1 MANVQTVSKR
11 ANRVAVSV
19 FFFIAGLDFASWTGR
34 IPDIKS
40 RLHLNEGA
48 LGSVLF
54 ALPAGLMF
62 SLPLSGWLV
71 TKFGSRRTIIASALG
86 GASILV
92 GIGSVTAVWQLVV
105 LLFLFGIFGNLLNIS
120 QNTQAVGVEMAY
132 GRSIMASFHGL
143 WSSAGCTGYLLG
155 MLFVSLK
162 IAPVYHFAC
171 IWMTVVT
178 AVIII
183 YRNLLVKDRDT
194 GTRQPLFAKPDN
206 AILKLGVI
214 AFCSMVS
221 EGTMF
226 DWSGVYF
233 QKVVG
238 APGGLIL
245 LGSVSFM
252 SMMAFMRFIGDYL
265 ITRFGVK
272 RMLQVSGVV
281 IATGLLTAV
290 LLPYLYTAAAG
301 FLLVGFGVALIVPMA
316 YGLAG
321 KSKTMAPGMALA
333 AVSSIGFIGF
343 LMGPPLI
350 GFVAQLSSLRISF
363 TIISVLGLGTTFM
376 ANYVRFE

>member
-120 QNTQAVGVEMAY
+120 QNTQAVGVEMVY

-350 GFVAQLSSLRISF
+350 GFVAQLSSLRVSF